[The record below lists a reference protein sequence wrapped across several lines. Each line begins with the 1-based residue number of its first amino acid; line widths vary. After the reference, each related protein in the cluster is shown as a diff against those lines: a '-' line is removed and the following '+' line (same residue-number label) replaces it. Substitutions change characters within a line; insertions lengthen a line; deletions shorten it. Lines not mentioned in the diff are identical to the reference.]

1 MMDLE
6 PSWSGGPG
14 GPPAS
19 PVPLS
24 PQVTPSHA
32 DTSAGGP
39 APPGYLEETPSPPF
53 HGDTSAGGPAPPPLP
68 PPRPPPDS
76 EGPWRPPPPEEPPIL
91 LPSHQDVDW
100 PLPRGLGD
108 EEGPAVRLRLDSEG
122 DGDPQIH
129 VNIENDQLVRR

>member
-14 GPPAS
+14 GAPGA

-39 APPGYLEETPSPPF
+39 APPGYLEGPPPLPS
-53 HGDTSAGGPAPPPLP
+53 HGDTSAGGPAPPPPP
-68 PPRPPPDS
+68 PPRPPPD

-100 PLPRGLGD
+100 L
-108 EEGPAVRLRLDSEG
+108 
-122 DGDPQIH
+122 
-129 VNIENDQLVRR
+129 